1 MGNVVH
7 FVSRNDGQF
16 GPLQVV
22 LDHSARGRGRLRWYD
37 ECFAHDLS
45 QIDGVMPGK
54 AVVAGEHDDE
64 WLRNHTPVNQIVRP
78 LFRPH
83 ERGVKPAPHQGVSE
97 VRGILARDRD
107 LYIGQFIVKDAHR
120 FRQPIYFL
128 PRETP

>member
-1 MGNVVH
+1 
-7 FVSRNDGQF
+7 
-16 GPLQVV
+16 
-22 LDHSARGRGRLRWYD
+22 
-37 ECFAHDLS
+37 
-45 QIDGVMPGK
+45 MPGK

-107 LYIGQFIVKDAHR
+107 LYTGQFIVKDAHR

-128 PRETP
+128 PREDTLERRSAWRGEPPAALLPWLPLPGGAP